1 MRTLLRNF
9 PDRTR
14 FAALCSLVGLLT
26 MTIGL
31 IAPVQG
37 QPGSDPAEDSAVPG
51 DTESA
56 GVDAAGADSAPEWV
70 ASVRHRTPE
79 IRPEEQGALRTVVQQ
94 VRELDFAEQQDRA
107 RKNIESRIAE
117 LPGRDR
123 PGFVFDIHR
132 DMLTYTT
139 DEVDGEE
146 RVFSRWDG
154 RLVTIR
160 GELRNL
166 SEQSPEQTGL
176 EEPVWRGLLYTAQSP
191 SAPFVVY
198 ATRIPEDLPRDQEV
212 VERVT
217 ATGYFFKLAD
227 LDDEGTRR
235 LAPMIISQRLQW
247 APPGAAGS
255 PQLSDELL
263 VELKDHIRDFREITP
278 EESASYYAILRY
290 ARETDPAQ
298 QRAAA
303 AELLQK
309 RREEITSD
317 VFRQDPDRPYPIYVD
332 MLNNPERFR
341 GRLVTLEGYVRRL
354 LLIGENEHGLDN
366 LYEAWL
372 YTDDSQGHPAV
383 VVFSAKPEEMP
394 EGNDISEHVR
404 ITGYFFKLWRYEAQ
418 DNDRFTP
425 MILAH
430 RIQWFPDESITR
442 TPSLLL
448 YVALAVIMVIVG
460 LGIWRVARQP
470 IGHRVPAEAEQEA
483 LGEPDFS
490 ALEGESAAA
499 DQSPFTTPG
508 DAEHSPDDPPVEDSD
523 DPDRSDRPGS

>member
-1 MRTLLRNF
+1 MKPTLRNLLRPAVPPAMIALF
-9 PDRTR
+9 ILSLMV
-14 FAALCSLVGLLT
+14 FAPASAGL
-26 MTIGL
+26 
-31 IAPVQG
+31 AQ
-37 QPGSDPAEDSAVPG
+37 SADDSAETG
-51 DTESA
+51 QAEES
-56 GVDAAGADSAPEWV
+56 DSAPAWV
-70 ASVRHRTPE
+70 NSVRHRTPE
-79 IRPEEQGALRTVVQQ
+79 IRPAEQDALRQVVGQ
-94 VRELDFAEQQDRA
+94 VGELDFARQQDRA
-107 RKNIESRIAE
+107 RQNIESRIAE

-146 RVFSRWDG
+146 RVFSRWNG
-154 RLVTIR
+154 KLVTIR

-166 SEQSPEQTGL
+166 TEQSPEETGL
-176 EEPVWRGLLYTAQSP
+176 EKPVWRGMLYTPQSP

-198 ATRIPEDLPRDQEV
+198 ATHIPEDFPRDQEV

-227 LDDEGTRR
+227 LDDGGTRR
-235 LAPMIISQRLQW
+235 LAPMIVSQRLQW
-247 APPGAAGS
+247 APPGAEGS
-255 PQLSDELL
+255 AELSEELL

-278 EESASYYAILRY
+278 EESASYYTILRQ
-290 ARETDPAQ
+290 ARETEPAQ

-303 AELLQK
+303 AELLQQ
-309 RREEITSD
+309 RRKELKSD
-317 VFRQDPDRPYPIYVD
+317 AFRQNPDRPYPIYVD

-354 LLIGENEHGLDN
+354 LLIGENEHGLEN

-383 VVFSAKPEEMP
+383 IVFSAKPEEMP

-404 ITGYFFKLWRYEAQ
+404 VTGYFFKLWRYEAQ

-425 MILAH
+425 MILGH
-430 RIQWFPDESITR
+430 RIQWFPDQSVTT

-448 YVALAVIMVIVG
+448 YAALAAIMAIVG
-460 LGIWRVARQP
+460 FGIWRVARQP
-470 IGHRVPAEAEQEA
+470 IGHRVPAEADQEA
-483 LGEPDFS
+483 VGEPDFS
-490 ALEGESAAA
+490 ALEGGSSATDSAEST
-499 DQSPFTTPG
+499 D
-508 DAEHSPDDPPVEDSD
+508 DAEQPPADDPSH
-523 DPDRSDRPGS
+523 PDRSDS